1 MTTKRNKSKVTT
13 KKPAKTKAKAKAAGP
28 KARKVMAKPLARRSL
43 SAHTV
48 ALTDKA
54 RKVVRAGFAELVD
67 RSLLEIAADQ
77 YSKLLRQLARQ
88 RKRLDKDR
96 QTALEVGERILERAK
111 AVSASLVRK

>member
-1 MTTKRNKSKVTT
+1 MTTKRTKSKVTKKKTT
-13 KKPAKTKAKAKAAGP
+13 KTKPAATKSRKAT
-28 KARKVMAKPLARRSL
+28 AKPVARRSL

-48 ALTDKA
+48 SLTDKA

-88 RKRLDKDR
+88 RKRLGKDR
-96 QTALEVGERILERAK
+96 VAALEVGERILERAK
-111 AVSASLVRK
+111 EVSASLVRK

>member
-1 MTTKRNKSKVTT
+1 MTTKRSKSKVTSKNKKPT
-13 KKPAKTKAKAKAAGP
+13 KKKTAVP
-28 KARKVMAKPLARRSL
+28 KARKVTAKPVARRSL

-48 ALTDKA
+48 SLTDKA
-54 RKVVRAGFAELVD
+54 RKVVRAGIAELVD

-111 AVSASLVRK
+111 EVSASLVRK